1 MKTNILDKIRDYKI
15 NEVKERKINFPQN
28 DIIDLIKDDKKTLG
42 FQDKLIEKND
52 KGFPGIIAEVKKAS
66 PSKGIIK
73 QNFNHIDIAKDYET
87 GNAACI
93 SVLTDFPSFQGKLEF
108 LKDIRDNV
116 NLPLLRKDF
125 MIDPYQVY
133 EAKLYGAD
141 CILIIM
147 KMVEQD
153 KANEIYKT
161 AKKINMDVIF
171 EINNESE
178 LNNALDLE
186 PKIIGINNRDL
197 RTFKTDINNSVILSK
212 KIDKEIT
219 LISESGISK
228 REDIELLFEN
238 DIKNFLIGE
247 SIMKS
252 SNIINE
258 LELLTRKFSWKS

>member
-66 PSKGIIK
+66 PSKGIIRH
-73 QNFNHIDIAKDYET
+73 HIDIAKDYES

-147 KMVEQD
+147 KMVGQD

-197 RTFKTDINNSVILSK
+197 RTFKTNINNSVNLSK
-212 KIDKEIT
+212 KINKEIT

-228 REDIELLFEN
+228 REDIELLVEN

-258 LELLTRKFSWKS
+258 LEYLTGKFSWES

>member
-1 MKTNILDKIRDYKI
+1 MKNIL
-15 NEVKERKINFPQN
+15 ERIVE
-28 DIIDLIKDDKKTLG
+28 DKKQSLEQIKKEKSLDVLEKSIKEQSFFDFKNAILKNKG
-42 FQDKLIEKND
+42 VSLISE
-52 KGFPGIIAEVKKAS
+52 IKKAS

-93 SVLTDFPSFQGKLEF
+93 SVLTDFPSFQGKIEF

-147 KMVEQD
+147 KMVGQD

-161 AKKINMDVIF
+161 AKIWLSLLVLVICGY
-171 EINNESE
+171 
-178 LNNALDLE
+178 L
-186 PKIIGINNRDL
+186 
-197 RTFKTDINNSVILSK
+197 LS
-212 KIDKEIT
+212 
-219 LISESGISK
+219 
-228 REDIELLFEN
+228 N
-238 DIKNFLIGE
+238 
-247 SIMKS
+247 
-252 SNIINE
+252 
-258 LELLTRKFSWKS
+258 